1 MNLRAFA
8 RVGIGTII
16 AAGAI
21 WTLFAGQPV
30 SLGTIEAS
38 LQSLGHWAPIVFVA
52 GFAVA
57 TVLFIPGS
65 IFGLAGGL
73 LFGPLWGTAWNVIGG
88 TLGAI
93 LAFLVARY
101 IAGDWVARRTRGRLK
116 PIVEGAEAEGWRFV
130 ALTRLVPIV
139 PFNLLNYA
147 LGLTRIPLWAYVW
160 ATLVC
165 MVPGSAAYAWLGY
178 AGRAVIAGENGA
190 VQYALGGLAVL
201 ALVVF
206 APRLVWRV
214 RKASDEWVNVPELRR
229 QLSMAAPVTIVD
241 VREPDEFAGPL
252 GHVPHARNIP
262 LPELPAH
269 IDTCRG
275 PNKIVLV
282 CRTDKRSAKAAELLR
297 AAGVDRVQVLRG
309 GMEAWSKYRAP
320 APPIV
325 RADITE

>member
-1 MNLRAFA
+1 MNARFLARA
-8 RVGIGTII
+8 GIGAVI
-16 AAGAI
+16 AAGAT
-21 WTLFAGQPV
+21 WALLAQEMLSLATLKD
-30 SLGTIEAS
+30 S
-38 LQSLGHWAPIVFVA
+38 LQSLGHWAPAVFVA

-57 TVLFIPGS
+57 TVIFIPGS

-73 LFGPLWGTAWNVIGG
+73 LFGPLWGTAWNVTGG

-147 LGLTRIPLWAYVW
+147 LGLTRIPLPAYAL

-178 AGRAVIAGENGA
+178 AGRAAISGENGA
-190 VQYALGGLAVL
+190 FHYALGGLAVL

-206 APRLVWRV
+206 APRLVRRV
-214 RKASDEWVNVPELRR
+214 RGIEH
-229 QLSMAAPVTIVD
+229 
-241 VREPDEFAGPL
+241 VR
-252 GHVPHARNIP
+252 
-262 LPELPAH
+262 
-269 IDTCRG
+269 
-275 PNKIVLV
+275 
-282 CRTDKRSAKAAELLR
+282 
-297 AAGVDRVQVLRG
+297 VLRG
-309 GMEAWSKYRAP
+309 SMEAWNEQRNAG
-320 APPIV
+320 
-325 RADITE
+325 